1 MIIHRED
8 SIKELAKK
16 RKEVEILKQ
25 KAEELELA
33 LLEMTNIAAEQE
45 QAILE
50 LSMLSAGG
58 AE

>member
-16 RKEVEILKQ
+16 RKEIEILKQ

-33 LLEMTNIAAEQE
+33 LREMTNIAAEQE

-50 LSMLSAGG
+50 LSMLLAGG
-58 AE
+58 AK

>member
-16 RKEVEILKQ
+16 RKEIEILKQ

-50 LSMLSAGG
+50 LSMLLAGG
-58 AE
+58 AK

>member
-16 RKEVEILKQ
+16 RKEIEILKE
-25 KAEELELA
+25 KTEELELA

-50 LSMLSAGG
+50 LSMLLAGG

>member
-16 RKEVEILKQ
+16 RKEIEILKQ

-33 LLEMTNIAAEQE
+33 LLETTNIAAEQE

-50 LSMLSAGG
+50 LSMLLAGG